1 MRCIG
6 STTYEEYKNQIEK
19 DRALARRFQKLDIEE
34 PSVADTCAIL
44 RGLQP
49 RYEAHHQIRYAK
61 NAITATAELAQRHIN
76 DRFLPDKAIDVMD
89 EVGAAF
95 RLAGK
100 TGKTV
105 TVRDVEAVVS
115 SMARVPVASRFHSDV
130 EDLRY
135 LEERLKSFIFGQDEA
150 IAALV
155 QAVKRSRAGLGNPN
169 SPTGSFLFAGPTGV
183 GKTEVARQL
192 ASALSNYQIG
202 RASCRERV

>member
-1 MRCIG
+1 MDASNLLKPALQSGTLRCIG

-19 DRALARRFQKLDIEE
+19 DRALARRFQNLDIEE

-76 DRFLPDKAIDVMD
+76 DCFLPDKAIDVMD

-135 LEERLKSFIFGQDEA
+135 LEERLKSFIFGQDKA
-150 IAALV
+150 
-155 QAVKRSRAGLGNPN
+155 
-169 SPTGSFLFAGPTGV
+169 TT
-183 GKTEVARQL
+183 
-192 ASALSNYQIG
+192 QIG
-202 RASCRERV
+202 RAHV